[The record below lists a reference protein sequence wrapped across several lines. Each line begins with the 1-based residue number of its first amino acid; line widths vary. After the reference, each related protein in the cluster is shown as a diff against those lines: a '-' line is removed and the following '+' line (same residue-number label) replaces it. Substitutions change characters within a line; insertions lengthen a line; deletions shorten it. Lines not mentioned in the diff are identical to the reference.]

1 MKEDKSD
8 SPHWIELLVVCD
20 LLHFQMD
27 CDTALEHISSTTT
40 CQII

>member
-20 LLHFQMD
+20 LLHFQMKSD
-27 CDTALEHISSTTT
+27 LFI
-40 CQII
+40 